1 MFITSWTCRGKLA
14 RDAFKRA
21 IVHETLSTRLPFT
34 LSPPVSPRWISS
46 NFLPFF
52 CVLFHHFPSLSFLSS
67 YQIKRGK
74 KIFDFS
80 SNTRFDYARKYLRRW
95 KKARLGKLDRVSG
108 AVSYSRILSSPRPFF
123 LLVPFRDTSLSLSSL
138 FPLPSSA
145 KFLFFF
151 LLFEE
156 RLRGGALR
164 QTWPDGARIINS
176 AE

>member
-1 MFITSWTCRGKLA
+1 MRLKERSC
-14 RDAFKRA
+14 
-21 IVHETLSTRLPFT
+21 TRP
-34 LSPPVSPRWISS
+34 SPPVYLLLFPLPFLPAESLPIFSHFS
-46 NFLPFF
+46 AFSFTIFLPF
-52 CVLFHHFPSLSFLSS
+52 SFLSS

-80 SNTRFDYARKYLRRW
+80 SNTRFDYARKHLRRW

-145 KFLFFF
+145 KFFFF
-151 LLFEE
+151 FAV
-156 RLRGGALR
+156 RGASSRRSPPANVTGR
-164 QTWPDGARIINS
+164 GPNHKFRRVM
-176 AE
+176 